1 MTSKEA
7 ILHQLKNLKGKPLKQ
22 KIEHILTYFW
32 IPILIVLVLLFST
45 GSYIVHRLTMKD
57 IALSVN
63 CINAMADAETAQ
75 AYIDAFAD
83 AAGIDREKYVMQIS
97 AHYILDDKDLASS
110 YNTTQVIVSQIAAGA
125 TDILAGDR
133 ETMLGYC
140 YQEFF
145 QPLDAVLTAQQLE
158 AHKDAFLYI
167 DMALV
172 RQIQEN
178 FIEEMPEFP
187 DPTKPE
193 EMAEPMAI
201 ALRVPEDSPFRI
213 ACFPYRKNDVVLGL
227 AVNSENL
234 ANAVAFM
241 EYVMEYE

>member
-57 IALSVN
+57 IAMSVN
-63 CINAMADAETAQ
+63 CINAMADPETAQ

-83 AAGIDREKYVMQIS
+83 AAGIDRETYDVQIS
-97 AHYILDDKDLASS
+97 AHYILDEKDLANS

-178 FIEEMPEFP
+178 FIEEMPAFP

-193 EMAEPMAI
+193 EMAEPVAI

-234 ANAVAFM
+234 ANAVAFI